1 MFSLSRVEQN
11 GLIVEGIIDREEDR
25 DSTPDPTRPLTLVVT
40 CQACAT
46 VITRRCVDRPETLE
60 GLIDSAW
67 MDGTMATLH
76 RLICRG
82 STHE

>member
-1 MFSLSRVEQN
+1 MFTLSRVEQN
-11 GLIVEGIIDREEDR
+11 GLIVEGIIDREEDQ
-25 DSTPDPTRPLTLVVT
+25 DLTLDPTRPLTIVVT

-46 VITRRCVDRPETLE
+46 VITRRCVGQPATLE
-60 GLIDSAW
+60 GLIGSAW
-67 MDGTMATLH
+67 LDGTMANLH